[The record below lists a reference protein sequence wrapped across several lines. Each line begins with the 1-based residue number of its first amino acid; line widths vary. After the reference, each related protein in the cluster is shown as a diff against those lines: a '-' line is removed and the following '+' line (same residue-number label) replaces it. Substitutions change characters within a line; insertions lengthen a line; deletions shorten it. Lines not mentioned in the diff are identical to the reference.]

1 MNDKELIKLKII
13 ITSALIILKIKDQK
27 SMKNLGNEL
36 LNEGTSKRKVMNYI
50 FSKNTPYDVFIKK
63 P

>member
-13 ITSALIILKIKDQK
+13 MTSALIILKIKDQK

-36 LNEGTSKRKVMNYI
+36 LNEGTSKR
-50 FSKNTPYDVFIKK
+50 
-63 P
+63 